1 MKPKWWNKGKTYLYK
16 RDKVMRKLLS
26 VYKGHLTTR
35 NNFFY
40 SLTRSII
47 SQQISVSAADSV
59 FSKFE
64 KKCKGKINPKI
75 VSRLTITD
83 LRRCGLSRMKAV
95 GIKSL
100 ADKILDKSF
109 NPKLIKKMSDEEAIN
124 YLSTLRQIGRWSS
137 EMVLIFFY
145 NRPNIWPV
153 QDIGLLRAISNNYKK
168 KYLPPKSF
176 VNKLQKKFSPYCTL
190 AVMALWY
197 SVDNEPVQY

>member
-1 MKPKWWNKGKTYLYK
+1 MKPKWWNKAKKQLSK
-16 RDKVMRKLLS
+16 RDIVMKKLLS

-64 KKCKGKINPKI
+64 KKCRGKINPKI
-75 VSRLTITD
+75 VSKLSITD
-83 LRRCGLSRMKAV
+83 LRRCGLSRMKAL

-100 ADKILDKSF
+100 ADKILVKSF

>member
-1 MKPKWWNKGKTYLYK
+1 MKPKWWNKSRSYLIK
-16 RDKVMRKLLS
+16 KDKVISKLIRS
-26 VYKGHLTTR
+26 YKGHLTTR
-35 NNFFY
+35 NDFFY

-47 SQQISVSAADSV
+47 SQQISVAAADSV

-64 KKCKGKINPKI
+64 KKCKNKINPKTVKKLSI
-75 VSRLTITD
+75 QD
-83 LRRCGLSRMKAV
+83 LKKCGLSKMKAI

-100 ADKILDKSF
+100 AQKILDKSF
-109 NPKLIKKMSDEEAIN
+109 NPKLISKMTDEEAIN
-124 YLSTLRQIGRWSS
+124 YLSSLKQIGRWSA

-168 KYLPPKSF
+168 KYLPPKTF
-176 VNKLQKKFSPYCTL
+176 VSKLQKKFSPYCTH